1 MLFRRR
7 LPLFTGRLPLYDSDL
22 PLTLLALL
30 KELAEPLDF
39 LFLILEVFGVIDHGL
54 VNHLFELKDL
64 GPHGVLRLPAFL
76 QLLLQNCLFS
86 CCFVEKSGDFAHAL
100 VQVAECVLLEE
111 ELQLLNSK
119 QLAFQGSEEGGRR
132 LLRDYELRR

>member
-1 MLFRRR
+1 MPFS
-7 LPLFTGRLPLYDSDL
+7 GRLPFFIRGLPLYNFDL

-30 KELAEPLDF
+30 EELAEPLDF
-39 LFLILEVFGVIDHGL
+39 FFLILEVFGVIDHGL
-54 VNHLFELKDL
+54 VDHLFELKDL
-64 GPHGVLRLPAFL
+64 GPHGVLRLSAFL
-76 QLLLQNCLFS
+76 QLLLQNCLLS

-100 VQVAECVLLEE
+100 VQVGERVLLEE

-132 LLRDYELRR
+132 LLGG